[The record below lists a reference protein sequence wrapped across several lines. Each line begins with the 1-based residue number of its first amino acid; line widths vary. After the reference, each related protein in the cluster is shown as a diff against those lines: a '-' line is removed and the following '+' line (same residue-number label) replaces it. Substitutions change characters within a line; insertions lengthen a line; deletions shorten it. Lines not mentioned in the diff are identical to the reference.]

1 MVAPRW
7 PLAGHRGPGRRPRRA
22 ARAPDPGM
30 WIFGSSAARALGH
43 RGARRARSE
52 GRGPPHGPGG
62 RALRGARGAQPGCR
76 RRGASPHLL
85 IAVLCAVAL
94 AIAAPAQASAAEN
107 FADEPPFGGQLP
119 PPLERPPSLSGTPA
133 GFTLSGREA
142 IDAANRADAV
152 EAERTESPGMYPIAF
167 ERGDNWQ
174 VSYFT
179 GPDTNRTEVA
189 QAVVDGTTGD
199 VLGAWHD
206 TQLTDPLAR
215 GYSGA
220 IAQKVNAPYVW
231 LPLCLLFVAP
241 FLDPRRPFRLLH
253 LDLLVLLGLGVSLF
267 FFNRGE
273 ITASVPLTYPV
284 LGYVFARMLWVGI
297 RPRDRP
303 GPLIPVVGV
312 RWLAIGAVVL
322 ACGRIALNVADSHV
336 IDIGVAGVVGAD
348 HITHGQALYDGNFA
362 SGVGIRG
369 DVYGPFNYLA
379 YVPFE
384 AVFPWHGHWDGVPAA
399 HAAAIAFDLLTA
411 LGLLA
416 LGRRL
421 RPGQHG
427 RTLGVA
433 LAFAWLAYP
442 FTLYTMNANAND
454 SLIAAS
460 VVGVMLVLASPPA
473 RGALL
478 AMGAAAKFGSAALA
492 PLFATGTGERRW
504 RAAILFAIAFVTV
517 VALLVVP
524 FLSHSGLREFYDRTL
539 GYQASRSSPF
549 SVWGLAPSLDFL
561 RPVER
566 VGAAALAFAVALW
579 PARKTP
585 AQVAALAA
593 AVLIAVQLGATHWF
607 YFYVV
612 WFLPLV
618 LAALY
623 VAQRGEGLSRF
634 SSPAGPGSAS

>member
-1 MVAPRW
+1 
-7 PLAGHRGPGRRPRRA
+7 
-22 ARAPDPGM
+22 
-30 WIFGSSAARALGH
+30 
-43 RGARRARSE
+43 
-52 GRGPPHGPGG
+52 
-62 RALRGARGAQPGCR
+62 
-76 RRGASPHLL
+76 LL
-85 IAVLCAVAL
+85 IAALAALAVAL
-94 AIAAPAQASAAEN
+94 MAPAPAAANEN
-107 FADEPPFGGQLP
+107 FANEPPFGGELP
-119 PPLERPPSLSGTPA
+119 PPLVKPPSERRPPA
-133 GFTLSGREA
+133 GFELSGREA
-142 IDAANRADAV
+142 IRIADAAGAVRA
-152 EAERTESPGMYPIAF
+152 ESPEMRAIAF
-167 ERGDNWQ
+167 ERGADWQ

-179 GPDTNRTEVA
+179 GSVGSRTEVA
-189 QAVVDGTTGD
+189 RAVVDDQTGQ

-206 TQLTDPLAR
+206 HQLDAPLAR

-231 LPLCLLFVAP
+231 LPLCVLFLAP
-241 FLDPRRPFRLLH
+241 FFDPRRPFRLLH
-253 LDLLVLLGLGVSLF
+253 LDLLVLLGLGVSLL

-273 ITASVPLTYPV
+273 ITTSVPLTYPV
-284 LGYVFARMLWVGI
+284 LGYVFARMLWVGL

-303 GPLIPVVGV
+303 GPLIPVLGV
-312 RWLAIGAVVL
+312 RWLAIGALVL

-348 HITHGQALYDGNFA
+348 HVTHGQELYNGNFA
-362 SGVGIRG
+362 PGVGIRG
-369 DVYGPFNYLA
+369 DVYGPFNYIA

-384 AVFPWHGHWDGVPAA
+384 AAFPWHGHWGDVPAA

-421 RPGQHG
+421 RPGRDG
-427 RTLGVA
+427 RTLGIA

-454 SLIAAS
+454 SLIAAT
-460 VVGVMLVLASPPA
+460 VVGAMLVLTSPPA
-473 RGALL
+473 RGAMVAL
-478 AMGAAAKFGSAALA
+478 GAAAKFGSAALA
-492 PLFATGTGERRW
+492 PLFATATGERRW
-504 RAAILFAIAFVTV
+504 RSAILFAVAFVALT
-517 VALLVVP
+517 ALLIVP
-524 FLSHSGLREFYDRTL
+524 FLPNGGLHEFYDRTL

-561 RPVER
+561 RPIVR
-566 VGAAALAFAVALW
+566 AGAIALAFAVALW
-579 PARKTP
+579 PTRKTP

-593 AVLIAVQLGATHWF
+593 AVLIAVQVGATHWF

-618 LAALY
+618 LAALF
-623 VAQRGEGLSRF
+623 VAQRGEQLSRY

>member
-1 MVAPRW
+1 
-7 PLAGHRGPGRRPRRA
+7 
-22 ARAPDPGM
+22 
-30 WIFGSSAARALGH
+30 
-43 RGARRARSE
+43 
-52 GRGPPHGPGG
+52 
-62 RALRGARGAQPGCR
+62 
-76 RRGASPHLL
+76 LL
-85 IAVLCAVAL
+85 IATLAVVAVAL
-94 AIAAPAQASAAEN
+94 VAPAPAAANEN
-107 FADEPPFGGQLP
+107 FADEPPFGGELP
-119 PPLERPPSLSGTPA
+119 PPLVRPPSERRPPA
-133 GFTLSGREA
+133 GFELSGREA
-142 IDAANRADAV
+142 IQIAGGAEAV
-152 EAERTESPGMYPIAF
+152 RDERTQSPEMRPVAF
-167 ERGDNWQ
+167 ERGGDWQ

-179 GPDTNRTEVA
+179 GSGSSRTEVA
-189 QAVVDGTTGD
+189 QAVVDDRTGG

-206 TQLTDPLAR
+206 QQLDAPLAR

-220 IAQKVNAPYVW
+220 IAQKVNSPYVW

-241 FLDPRRPFRLLH
+241 FFDPRRPLRLLH
-253 LDLLVLLGLGVSLF
+253 LDLLVLLGLGVSLL

-284 LGYVFARMLWVGI
+284 LGYVFGRMLWVGM

-303 GPLIPVVGV
+303 GPLIPVLGV
-312 RWLAIGAVVL
+312 RLLAIAALVL
-322 ACGRIALNVADSHV
+322 AGARIALNVADSHV

-348 HITHGQALYDGNFA
+348 HITHGQELYNGAFA
-362 SGVGIRG
+362 PGVGIRG
-369 DVYGPFNYLA
+369 DVYGPFNYIA

-384 AVFPWHGHWDGVPAA
+384 AAFPWHGHWGDVPAA

-421 RPGQHG
+421 RPGEHG
-427 RTLGVA
+427 RTLGIA

-454 SLIAAS
+454 SLIAATG
-460 VVGVMLVLASPPA
+460 VGAMLVLTSPPA
-473 RGALL
+473 RGAMVAL
-478 AMGAAAKFGSAALA
+478 GAVAKFGSAALA

-504 RAAILFAIAFVTV
+504 RSAIVFGVAFVAVT
-517 VALLVVP
+517 AMLIWP
-524 FLSHSGLREFYDRTL
+524 FLPNGGLHEFYDRTL

-561 RPVER
+561 RPIER
-566 VGAAALAFAVALW
+566 AATVALALAVALW

-618 LAALY
+618 LAALF
-623 VAQRGEGLSRF
+623 VAQRGEGLTRF
-634 SSPAGPGSAS
+634 SSRAAPGSVS

>member
-1 MVAPRW
+1 
-7 PLAGHRGPGRRPRRA
+7 
-22 ARAPDPGM
+22 
-30 WIFGSSAARALGH
+30 
-43 RGARRARSE
+43 
-52 GRGPPHGPGG
+52 
-62 RALRGARGAQPGCR
+62 
-76 RRGASPHLL
+76 LL
-85 IAVLCAVAL
+85 IAALAALAVAL
-94 AIAAPAQASAAEN
+94 MAPAPAAANEN
-107 FADEPPFGGQLP
+107 FANEPPFGGELP
-119 PPLERPPSLSGTPA
+119 PPLVKPPSERRPPA
-133 GFTLSGREA
+133 GFELSGREA
-142 IDAANRADAV
+142 IRIADAAGAVRDERA
-152 EAERTESPGMYPIAF
+152 ESPEMRAIAF
-167 ERGDNWQ
+167 ERGADWQ

-179 GPDTNRTEVA
+179 GSVGSRAEVA
-189 QAVVDGTTGD
+189 RAVVDDQTGQ

-206 TQLTDPLAR
+206 QQLDAPLAR

-231 LPLCLLFVAP
+231 LPLCLLFLAP
-241 FLDPRRPFRLLH
+241 FFDPRRPFRLLH
-253 LDLLVLLGLGVSLF
+253 LDLLVLLGLGVSLL

-273 ITASVPLTYPV
+273 VTTSVPLTYPV
-284 LGYVFARMLWVGI
+284 LGYVFARMLWVGL

-303 GPLIPVVGV
+303 GPLIPVLGV
-312 RWLAIGAVVL
+312 RWLAIGALVL

-348 HITHGQALYDGNFA
+348 HVTHGEELYNGNFA
-362 SGVGIRG
+362 PGVGIRG
-369 DVYGPFNYLA
+369 DVYGPFNYIA

-384 AVFPWHGHWDGVPAA
+384 AAFPWHGHWGDVPAA

-421 RPGQHG
+421 RPGRDG
-427 RTLGVA
+427 RTLGIA

-454 SLIAAS
+454 SLIAATG
-460 VVGVMLVLASPPA
+460 VGAMLVLTSPPA
-473 RGALL
+473 RGAMVAL
-478 AMGAAAKFGSAALA
+478 GAAAKFGSAALA
-492 PLFATGTGERRW
+492 PLFATATGERRW
-504 RAAILFAIAFVTV
+504 RSAILFAVAFVALT
-517 VALLVVP
+517 ALLVVP
-524 FLSHSGLREFYDRTL
+524 FLPNGGLHEFYDRTL

-561 RPVER
+561 RPIVR
-566 VGAAALAFAVALW
+566 LGAIALAFAVALW

-593 AVLIAVQLGATHWF
+593 AVLIAVQVGATHWF

-618 LAALY
+618 LAALF

-634 SSPAGPGSAS
+634 SSPAAPGSGS